1 MNLYKKL
8 VKKPLK
14 KLGETKFVMGLIS
27 SVLFLY
33 AKFVGL
39 TTRWH
44 TEGIEE
50 FHRLA
55 RENNG
60 VILVIWHGRALM
72 LPFFKERSLPLDALV
87 SLHRDGRMIA
97 GLLKRFHIGII
108 GGSTNENA
116 KGGALDLMRTLKQN
130 TSICIIPDGP
140 RGPRMIMG
148 RSPVYYAQK
157 TGKPII
163 GGAYSI
169 QNAKIIEKAWDKMM
183 VPFPFSRGVC
193 KISQP
198 LYVPENA
205 TDQELEQYRR
215 EMERRLNKI
224 SIECDQEL
232 GRAPVLPDAKA
243 INPKRRASPKTKTG
257 NKHVH

>member
-1 MNLYKKL
+1 MSLYKKL

-14 KLGETKFVMGLIS
+14 KLGETSAVMWLVS
-27 SVLFLY
+27 LLLYLY

-44 TEGIEE
+44 TEGVEE

-55 RENNG
+55 REHGG

-72 LPFFKERSLPLDALV
+72 LPFFKQKSLPLDALV

-97 GLLKRFHIGII
+97 GLLKRFGIGII

-116 KGGALDLMRTLKQN
+116 KGGALDLMCALRKD
-130 TSICIIPDGP
+130 TSVCIIPDGP

-148 RSPVYYAQK
+148 RSPFYYAQK
-157 TGKPII
+157 TGKPVI

-169 QNAKIIEKAWDKMM
+169 KNSKIIEKAWDKMM
-183 VPFPFSRGVC
+183 IPFPFSQGVC
-193 KISQP
+193 KISRP
-198 LYVPENA
+198 LYIPSDA
-205 TDQELEQYRR
+205 TDEQLEQYRQ
-215 EMERRLNKI
+215 EIERRLNQI
-224 SIECDQEL
+224 SAECDREL
-232 GRAPVLPDAKA
+232 GLEPVLPDAGA
-243 INPKRRASPKTKTG
+243 VNRKRHAAQPNRK
-257 NKHVH
+257 